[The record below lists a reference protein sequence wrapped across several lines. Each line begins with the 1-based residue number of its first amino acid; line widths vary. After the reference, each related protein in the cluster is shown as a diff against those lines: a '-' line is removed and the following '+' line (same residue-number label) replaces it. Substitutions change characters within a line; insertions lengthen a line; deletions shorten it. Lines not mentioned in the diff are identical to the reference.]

1 MSFDIIDQ
9 KDGLKTVANIPIAT
23 VGEDWQ
29 TMTGPLT
36 VTQEDLES
44 AVNALQDPSIKLPR
58 VKLGHLDPRF
68 TPDGDN
74 GIFDGTPV
82 LGKFD
87 NLRLSPDH
95 QTLYADAVGVP
106 EWFATIMPYAYPN
119 RSMEGYWGVTTQ
131 TGHEHKFVI
140 TAVSLLGDEYP
151 AIETLDD
158 LQTMFS
164 AEGPDWAKD
173 LEVDTKRVAA
183 SKGGTMPQARQI
195 TASTSVEDVR
205 RAMFEDFFT
214 EESGRYWWW
223 IRAVYVN
230 PSIVICASE
239 DETLFAVP
247 YEATDKEVTFGEP
260 AEVFTQYVEMDG
272 GKVAASTI
280 MAQPAV
286 ATFSKAGGSRPKTNQ
301 PKEEPIVARTIH
313 ASVDV
318 PALRSRLGLT
328 AEQLPDDASDE
339 QINEAVAGVTAAPSG
354 SGTSPDPNDSGHP
367 DQPEPGSPEAGGVQP
382 GQDTGGGSE
391 GGAVGPGTPDVTAS
405 TPANVD
411 PEAFRQMQEDARLGR
426 EARQEQITARRNGII
441 DGAIK
446 AGKIPPARRAH
457 YSKLMEADEKGTTDL
472 LASLEAGVV
481 PVGDEVGNGNTDEAM
496 DASAYPEEW
505 LNDTER
511 ARVAAA
517 RAGQPLN
524 NRVVSEAS

>member
-1 MSFDIIDQ
+1 MSFDIITQ
-9 KDGLKTVANIPIAT
+9 NDGLRTVANIPIAT
-23 VGEDWQ
+23 VGEEWQ

-44 AVNALQDPSIKLPR
+44 AVNALTDPSIKLPR
-58 VKLGHLDPRF
+58 IKLGHLDPRF

-95 QTLYADAVGVP
+95 QTLYADAIGVP

-131 TGHEHKFVI
+131 TGHTHKFVI

-164 AEGPDWAKD
+164 AEGPEWAEALTTESK
-173 LEVDTKRVAA
+173 LVAA
-183 SKGGTMPQARQI
+183 SKGGTMPQRRIA
-195 TASTSVEDVR
+195 ASTSVEDIR

-223 IRAVYVN
+223 IRAVYADPQV
-230 PSIVICASE
+230 IICA
-239 DETLFAVP
+239 DETDELYAVS
-247 YEATDKEVTFGEP
+247 YDISGNEVSFGDP
-260 AEVFTQYVEMDG
+260 VNVFTQYVEVEG
-272 GKVAASTI
+272 GKVAASTV
-280 MAQPAV
+280 MAKPAV
-286 ATFSKAGGSRPKTNQ
+286 ATFSKAGGSRPRETQQRRVNEM
-301 PKEEPIVARTIH
+301 PRTIH

-339 QINEAVAGVTAAPSG
+339 QINEALANVTA
-354 SGTSPDPNDSGHP
+354 SPDPNVSDNPSENV
-367 DQPEPGSPEAGGVQP
+367 PEPGTPAAGAPAP
-382 GQDTGGGSE
+382 GEPTE
-391 GGAVGPGTPDVTAS
+391 GGADRGATGPTENPDVSAS
-405 TPANVD
+405 APVNVD
-411 PEAFRQMQEDARLGR
+411 PEAWRQMQEDARLGR
-426 EARQEQITARRNGII
+426 EARQEQITARRARVV
-441 DGAIK
+441 DEAIR
-446 AGKIPPARRAH
+446 AGRIPPARRAH
-457 YSKLMEADEKGTTDL
+457 YSRLMEVDEEGTTQL

-481 PVGDEVGNGNTDEAM
+481 PVDELGSGNTDEVQ
-496 DASAYPEEW
+496 DSSSYPEEW
-505 LNDTER
+505 LTDEER
-511 ARVAAA
+511 RRVAAA
-517 RAGQPLN
+517 RSGQPLN
-524 NRVVSEAS
+524 TRVVSEAS